1 MEQELT
7 TLKATLADAFNQFA
21 GPLKSELSHSLHTYE
36 KDHLPHKQLS
46 ELAAEAVDLL
56 HSIEQLLTPPP
67 LIVADHFL
75 GYVDTKCLCAVVQL
89 GIPDELQKGGKTIC
103 ELSRSCN
110 AHEHRLKQV
119 MRVLSNKGIFSW
131 DATTQVYRN
140 NATSELLTR
149 DHWTQWRNWVD
160 LYGTEFYDIARGI
173 PASLCLTPGHKT
185 RTAAQINFNT
195 DENMFTYFTAQG
207 WLPRLHKTLGGGAT
221 AQSPGIEH
229 DYPWHEF
236 GDGPFLD
243 VGGGEGALVA
253 LLLRRLRCLRG
264 ALFDSTSVIQHARTL
279 FYEKDGKFADVV
291 DQIAPNGL
299 ISGDFFD
306 QLPSFEFYTMKW
318 CLHDWKDDDA
328 SRILSNIRRAI
339 KVTQRSR
346 LVVLESILTDGR
358 SGRLSRYADI
368 NMMMT
373 ADGQERTE
381 EEWRS
386 LAKENGWEVARIC
399 HLRGAWPSAIEL
411 RPIA

>member
-1 MEQELT
+1 
-7 TLKATLADAFNQFA
+7 
-21 GPLKSELSHSLHTYE
+21 
-36 KDHLPHKQLS
+36 
-46 ELAAEAVDLL
+46 
-56 HSIEQLLTPPP
+56 
-67 LIVADHFL
+67 
-75 GYVDTKCLCAVVQL
+75 
-89 GIPDELQKGGKTIC
+89 
-103 ELSRSCN
+103 
-110 AHEHRLKQV
+110 

-131 DATTQVYRN
+131 DATTQIYSN

-173 PASLCLTPGHKT
+173 PASLCLPSGHKA

-221 AQSPGIEH
+221 AQSPGIEQ
-229 DYPWHEF
+229 DYPWHEL

-253 LLLRRLRCLRG
+253 LLLRRHRCLRG

-279 FYEKDGKFADVV
+279 FYEKEGKFADVV
-291 DQIAPNGL
+291 DQLVPNGL

-318 CLHDWKDDDA
+318 CLHDWKDNKA
-328 SRILSNIRRAI
+328 SKILSNIRRAI
-339 KVTQRSR
+339 KFTKRSR

-381 EEWRS
+381 AEWRL
-386 LAKENGWEVARIC
+386 LAKESGWEVARIC